1 MGNGEGPL
9 LLNLFCMA
17 ESFHMGRWGCWLLC
31 LRLRFIF
38 FFCRK
43 EEKAACTDQS
53 LSDRHEKLRKEIK
66 EQ

>member
-1 MGNGEGPL
+1 
-9 LLNLFCMA
+9 
-17 ESFHMGRWGCWLLC
+17 LLC